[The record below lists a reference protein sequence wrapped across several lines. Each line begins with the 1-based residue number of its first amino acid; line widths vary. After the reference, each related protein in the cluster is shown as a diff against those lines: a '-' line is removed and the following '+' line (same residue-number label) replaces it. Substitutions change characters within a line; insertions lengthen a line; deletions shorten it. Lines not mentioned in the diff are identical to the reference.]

1 MVLIEQ
7 QNEKIDFLVEAQMA
21 STKQL
26 NEKIEFLADAAMRA
40 LILTYRKRNNNS
52 FRIQSVS

>member
-7 QNEKIDFLVEAQMA
+7 QNEKIDFLVEAQME

-26 NEKIEFLADAAMRA
+26 NEKIEFLTDAVMRA
-40 LILTYRKRNNNS
+40 LN
-52 FRIQSVS
+52 IQEKK

>member
-26 NEKIEFLADAAMRA
+26 NEKIEFLADAEK
-40 LILTYRKRNNNS
+40 LIIY
-52 FRIQSVS
+52 IHYMWYM